1 MANEQLIEGGGKVKR
16 RIHVFVTVILAVVI
30 GGVVFFTSASKEKKK
45 KEAQKQVQ
53 VAQKEA
59 PNTDQ
64 VAALLQKQKETP
76 VPGLPEATMEGVGK
90 TDEEVKKLDT
100 ENELAIEEAKER
112 SRIAAAG
119 IIVEGNEGQGG
130 GASLIPQQPQPP
142 VNPES
147 YIDGYMK
154 TAAPAESQLPKIET
168 PPKPPASTKRD
179 QDEEWANAQAEQQK
193 QKPIVEDPRNSKYT
207 IFQGAVIPA
216 VMESK
221 VNSTFPGQVRARVI
235 ADVYDGVTG
244 SYLIIPKG
252 SLIYGSYNNNV
263 VQGQK
268 RIMAAFQRI
277 VFPGGRSVS
286 LEGMPMTDSL
296 GTQGLEGSVNN
307 HYLERF
313 GTSMLVALLGLVA
326 DRNDGSNTTIITG
339 ESSGVGSSAGEILHD
354 ISRENM
360 ERIKQIP
367 PSITLKQGDKF
378 NILVNRDMVIAPSI

>member
-16 RIHVFVTVILAVVI
+16 RIHVFVIVILSVVI
-30 GGVVFFTSASKEKKK
+30 GAVVFITSASKDKKK
-45 KEAQKQVQ
+45 KEAQKVVE

-64 VAALLQKQKETP
+64 VAAILQKQKEAP
-76 VPGLPEATMEGVGK
+76 VPSLPDAAMEGVGK
-90 TDEEVKKLDT
+90 TEEEVQKLDT

-112 SRIAAAG
+112 ARVSVSG
-119 IIVEGNEGQGG
+119 IIVQGNEGLG
-130 GASLIPQQPQPP
+130 GAVALAAQQQQPV
-142 VNPES
+142 VNP
-147 YIDGYMK
+147 DNFLNGYMK
-154 TAAPAESQLPKIET
+154 TAAPADTALPKVET
-168 PPKPPASTKRD
+168 PNKPPATEKRD
-179 QDEEWANAQAEQQK
+179 QDQEWANAQAEQAK
-193 QKPIVEDPRNSKYT
+193 QKPIVEDSRNSKYT
-207 IFQGAVIPA
+207 LFQGAVIPS

-221 VNSTFPGQVRARVI
+221 VDSTFPGQVRARVI

-252 SLIYGSYNNNV
+252 SLMFGSYNNNV

-286 LEGMPMTDSL
+286 LEGMQMTDSI
-296 GTQGLEGSVNN
+296 GRQGLEGSVDN

-313 GTSMLVALLGLVA
+313 GTSMLVALLGLAA

-360 ERIKQIP
+360 ERVKQIP
-367 PSITLKQGDKF
+367 PTITLKQGDKF
-378 NILVNRDMVIAPSI
+378 NILVNRDMVISPYN